1 MRNRFLTLCL
11 LLLIPVFTFAQRGI
25 KVAYIDMEYILDNIP
40 EYKEASNQLE
50 ARTQKWRAEIQSK
63 MQKVEDMKQNLE
75 NERALLTKE
84 LIVEREE
91 EIEYEEKVI
100 LDYQQEKFGPQG
112 QFIVQKRQLIQPIQ
126 DQVFN
131 AVQEIGEKRQYDFIF
146 ENSADALLLFSAKR
160 HDISDQVLNII
171 QRSSRKLDLEN
182 RREEKEANDEEP
194 YKSVEQAA
202 EDKEEKEEREAARQ
216 AQEDERERILNERQR
231 QRDSIRDARQREFE
245 ARRAK
250 LLADRD
256 RKRDSLQRIREQ
268 QQQNSNNSSTPPG
281 APANNEEEE

>member
-25 KVAYIDMEYILDNIP
+25 KVAYIDMEYILENVP

-63 MQKVEDMKQNLE
+63 MQKVEDMKQSLE

-84 LIVEREE
+84 LIIEREE
-91 EIEYEEKVI
+91 EIEYEEKLI

-268 QQQNSNNSSTPPG
+268 QRQNSNNSSTPPG

>member
-25 KVAYIDMEYILDNIP
+25 KVAYIDMEYILENVP

>member
-1 MRNRFLTLCL
+1 MRNKFLTLCL

-25 KVAYIDMEYILDNIP
+25 KVAYIDMEYILENVP

-182 RREEKEANDEEP
+182 RREEKEANAEEP

-268 QQQNSNNSSTPPG
+268 QRQNSNNSSTPPG
-281 APANNEEEE
+281 APANNEE

>member
-25 KVAYIDMEYILDNIP
+25 KVAYIDMEYILENVP

-63 MQKVEDMKQNLE
+63 MQKVEDMKQSLE

-84 LIVEREE
+84 LIIEREE
-91 EIEYEEKVI
+91 EIEYEEKLI

-182 RREEKEANDEEP
+182 RREEKEANAEEP
-194 YKSVEQAA
+194 YKSVKQAA
-202 EDKEEKEEREAARQ
+202 EDKEEKEEREAARK

>member
-25 KVAYIDMEYILDNIP
+25 KVAYIDMEYILENVP

-84 LIVEREE
+84 LIIEREE

>member
-25 KVAYIDMEYILDNIP
+25 KVAYIDMEYILENVP

-84 LIVEREE
+84 LIIEREE
-91 EIEYEEKVI
+91 EIEYEEKLI

-268 QQQNSNNSSTPPG
+268 QRQNSNNSSTPPG